1 MKLLLDQDV
10 YEATARLLSRLG
22 HAVLRAGDLGL
33 SRAEDMELLKVARDR
48 DCILVTRDRDFG
60 YLVLV
65 DELFCGVMYLRIL
78 PETVNAVH
86 RQIERLFG
94 DQEPEKL
101 KRCFVVVEP
110 GRYRIR
116 KLRDR

>member
-10 YEATARLLSRLG
+10 YEVTARLLSRLG
-22 HAVLRAGDLGL
+22 HAVMRAGDLGL
-33 SRAEDMELLKVARDR
+33 SRAEDVELLKVARDR

-60 YLVLV
+60 YLVL
-65 DELFCGVMYLRIL
+65 D
-78 PETVNAVH
+78 
-86 RQIERLFG
+86 

>member
-1 MKLLLDQDV
+1 MRLLLDQDI
-10 YEATARLLSRLG
+10 YEVTARLLSRLG
-22 HAVLRAGDLGL
+22 HTVFRAAELGL
-33 SRAEDMELLKVARDR
+33 SRAEDVKLLDAARER

-65 DELFCGVMYLRIL
+65 DELFCGVIYLRIS
-78 PETVNAVH
+78 PETVNTVH
-86 RQIERLFG
+86 EQVGRLFE
-94 DQEPEKL
+94 DQSTEKL

-116 KLRDR
+116 KLRD